1 MKEEDEIQSSPVEK
15 GNDVSCT
22 WMIQAPDGKRVQVIF
37 SDESGQNLIKIFLN
51 PHNIMVAVTLN

>member
-37 SDESGQNLIKIFLN
+37 SDESGQNLI
-51 PHNIMVAVTLN
+51 